1 MCPPFLSSL
10 PIPHPTSPFISI
22 EKIRETPQK
31 KKPHQE
37 KKPPLPPPPE
47 THSITNNT
55 STQKEIIMSSISNHT
70 HHQIPTPTTPTT
82 TKGNGNAQACAACK
96 YQRRKCAPDCILAP
110 FFPHDRQRQFLNA
123 HKLFGVSNITKIIKH
138 LNPSDKEEAMR
149 TIIFQ
154 SDIRANDP
162 VGGCYR
168 IIRELQRL
176 IEYNKAELDIV
187 LHQLAICRAQ
197 AQQQQ
202 QQNQIQIPEVGDQ
215 NSCDQLINMDPL
227 SFYNNQ
233 VAHYHYVQPHPH
245 ALPAVQ
251 QEQQQQ
257 EVPYVLVQNNNIN
270 SPNSNSNNNN
280 NNPHQHLHEDM
291 NMWAMQDSMSSLDI
305 KHGGG
310 MNANDCEDLK
320 SFVEIPCDD
329 DQRNGEVRFQPEDI
343 GDHQQRFVVP
353 NTKLLI
359 SS

>member
-1 MCPPFLSSL
+1 
-10 PIPHPTSPFISI
+10 
-22 EKIRETPQK
+22 
-31 KKPHQE
+31 
-37 KKPPLPPPPE
+37 
-47 THSITNNT
+47 
-55 STQKEIIMSSISNHT
+55 
-70 HHQIPTPTTPTT
+70 
-82 TKGNGNAQACAACK
+82 
-96 YQRRKCAPDCILAP
+96 
-110 FFPHDRQRQFLNA
+110 
-123 HKLFGVSNITKIIKH
+123 
-138 LNPSDKEEAMR
+138 MR

-202 QQNQIQIPEVGDQ
+202 QQNQIQIPE
-215 NSCDQLINMDPL
+215 
-227 SFYNNQ
+227 
-233 VAHYHYVQPHPH
+233 PHPH

-257 EVPYVLVQNNNIN
+257 QVPYVFVQNNNIN

-280 NNPHQHLHEDM
+280 NNPHQHLDEDVDI
-291 NMWAMQDSMSSLDI
+291 WAMQDSMSSLDI

-320 SFVEIPCDD
+320 PFVEIPCDD